1 MKKVAASFYYTIG
14 ITLKIAYIIGI
25 VFTLIAI
32 IGTLFINKVD
42 MPAVYLFAAI
52 TIGLRIIKSRF
63 NNTKYSHLKYF

>member
-42 MPAVYLFAAI
+42 MPAIYLFAAI
-52 TIGLRIIKSRF
+52 TIGLRIIKSKI
-63 NNTKYSHLKYF
+63 NTSKYNHSNYF